1 MCKVQKKERTWSTM
15 YERDPPSRSPPIGY
29 KPTPTFKYVSD
40 GSGWDYYV
48 TMSSGGL
55 QAPYIPGVKRADV

>member
-1 MCKVQKKERTWSTM
+1 M